1 VNSYPN
7 AYPHMRRFQR
17 FEDMVMEELANQEQ
31 ARLEA
36 SSVEDDHPLLKW
48 VWSFESTCVGM
59 MMFVYEFWQNVMH
72 CSLDELIC
80 Q

>member
-1 VNSYPN
+1 
-7 AYPHMRRFQR
+7 MRRFQR

-48 VWSFESTCVGM
+48 NWSFESTCGHDDV
-59 MMFVYEFWQNVMH
+59 
-72 CSLDELIC
+72 CL
-80 Q
+80 